1 MSRQLISAALIV
13 FGTGTALISE
23 ASGQQAAAPRPQSVA
38 VTARS
43 VVRPPVPRLLAAA
56 RAVAPTM
63 IQGNALSSTNG
74 QMPNTVVRLRDAR
87 FGRIVGTE
95 ITDQSG
101 LFAFRNVDPG
111 TYIVEVMGSDSQT
124 ILAASQMLNVNAG
137 EAVSAIVKLPF
148 RIPPFAGLMGGESTV
163 LAASQLL
170 SVNAGEVASAIV
182 KLPFRVTPFAGA
194 MGVNSTP
201 TASLLMAQA
210 AANGVIAVAS
220 TTPVSPNQ

>member
-13 FGTGTALISE
+13 FGTGTALISA
-23 ASGQQAAAPRPQSVA
+23 ASGQQAAAPAPQSVA

-43 VVRPPVPRLLAAA
+43 VVRPPLPRLLAAA

-111 TYIVEVMGSDSQT
+111 TYIVEM
-124 ILAASQMLNVNAG
+124 
-137 EAVSAIVKLPF
+137 
-148 RIPPFAGLMGGESTV
+148 MGGESTV

-210 AANGVIAVAS
+210 AANGVIAVSS